1 MEPLKWIDN
10 TVSVTSTSKFLS
22 SIHPVVK
29 DLNQLLRPTLIELSQ
44 LDQVI
49 ATQ

>member
-1 MEPLKWIDN
+1 MGNKSLLVSKWIDN

-29 DLNQLLRPTLIELSQ
+29 DLESITRPTLS
-44 LDQVI
+44 
-49 ATQ
+49 